1 MENLVTAFTDQLKEA
16 LSIVKQTEFKA
27 SKNEISNVLIC
38 GLGGSGIG
46 GVVVSNL
53 IAETVS
59 VPVLTNNDYSI
70 PNFVNKNTLV
80 IISSYSG
87 NTEETLH
94 ALSQIME
101 KGAEVACITSGG
113 KVKEIADQIGY
124 NYIFLPGGNPPRA
137 CFTYSFVS
145 QNAIFEKYGLI
156 PSGWEKEVQEAI
168 EIIENGLDTIKEE
181 ASAVANQIVGTI
193 PAVYTAQE
201 YSGIGKRFCQQLQ
214 ENSKALCWSNTFP
227 EMNHNE
233 IVGWSKKYENV
244 SVIFLEFKETFYR
257 TVRRME
263 FTKDRISAYAS
274 SINTVKSKGNSERA
288 QVLYMV
294 CITDWISVYLAK
306 EKNVD
311 PIAIEAIDALKAEL
325 SQLA

>member
-1 MENLVTAFTDQLKEA
+1 MEKLVAEYTNQLTEA
-16 LSIVKQTEFKA
+16 LDIARNSHFKF
-27 SKNEISNVLIC
+27 SHKEIKNVLIC
-38 GLGGSGIG
+38 GVGGSGIG
-46 GVVVSNL
+46 GVVVSN
-53 IAETVS
+53 IISKNAS
-59 VPVLTNNDYSI
+59 VPIITNNDYAI
-70 PNFVNKNTLV
+70 PSFVNEHTLV

-87 NTEETLH
+87 NTEETLT
-94 ALSQIME
+94 ALSQIMS

-113 KVKEIADQIGY
+113 KVKEIADKEGY
-124 NYIFLPGGNPPRA
+124 NYILLPGGNPPRA
-137 CFTYSFVS
+137 CFTYSFVA

-156 PSGWEKEVQEAI
+156 TSGWEKEVEEAI
-168 EIIENGLDTIKEE
+168 QIIESGLTDIQSE
-181 ASAVANQIVGTI
+181 AGKIAKNILGSI

-233 IVGWSKKYENV
+233 IVGWSKKYENI

-263 FTKDRISAYAS
+263 FTKERITKYAH

-294 CITDWISVYLAK
+294 CITDWISVYLAQ